1 MIRFI
6 LNFLAQVADVD
17 VYCAGIAEKFCFP
30 NALQQHF
37 TREHAAGFFHQLIE
51 QIKFPQGKGDW
62 RSTFGELMAGKINGE
77 NAPRHAFFR
86 TAQGFHA
93 P

>member
-37 TREHAAGFFHQLIE
+37 TREHAAGFFSSAHRAD
-51 QIKFPQGKGDW
+51 QIPAGKG
-62 RSTFGELMAGKINGE
+62 RL
-77 NAPRHAFFR
+77 AFHFW
-86 TAQGFHA
+86 
-93 P
+93 